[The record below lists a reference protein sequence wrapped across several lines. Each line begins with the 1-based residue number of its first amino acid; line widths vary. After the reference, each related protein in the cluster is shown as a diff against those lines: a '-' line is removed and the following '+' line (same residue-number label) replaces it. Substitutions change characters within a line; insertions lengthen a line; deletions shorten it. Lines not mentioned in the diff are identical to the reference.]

1 MTSDVLSD
9 ASLAT
14 VASFGYG
21 YGYDTDGNLTSK
33 SVGLAGNPQSG
44 AHTFGYDHQGRLIGW
59 TGPSGTVAYTWDDRG
74 NRLTAGADVYTY
86 DERNRMLSGP
96 CIALG
101 FLETL
106 DLGSEDGV
114 MSKNQMAPTT
124 RRYSAEFNLAALE
137 AQLELRGATEPRDDR
152 DDLLTDY
159 ITLHRETLA
168 RHRERLDAITYRP
181 PGWIVGVIGERPA
194 EPDRRA
200 AWNRIID
207 RAMQVRTDLE
217 VRLSQSS

>member
-1 MTSDVLSD
+1 VTWDAASQLDLVSTDSGLSRDYTFNDLGRMTSDVLSD

-124 RRYSAEFNLAALE
+124 RRYSAEFK
-137 AQLELRGATEPRDDR
+137 DD
-152 DDLLTDY
+152 
-159 ITLHRETLA
+159 HA
-168 RHRERLDAITYRP
+168 H
-181 PGWIVGVIGERPA
+181 
-194 EPDRRA
+194 
-200 AWNRIID
+200 
-207 RAMQVRTDLE
+207 
-217 VRLSQSS
+217 